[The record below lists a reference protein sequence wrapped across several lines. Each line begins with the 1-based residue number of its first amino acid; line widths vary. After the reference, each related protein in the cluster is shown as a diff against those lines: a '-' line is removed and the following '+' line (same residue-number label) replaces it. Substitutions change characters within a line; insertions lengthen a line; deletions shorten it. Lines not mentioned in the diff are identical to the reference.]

1 MLSKGFSSTLW
12 KECGLNKEKSLL
24 IGFSGGPDSL
34 CLLYL
39 LLESGAGVHA
49 AHLDHGL
56 RESSAEEAAQAQL
69 LCYRLGVPC
78 TVQRKDVAGYAAEN
92 HISIE
97 ESARILRYRFLFD
110 EAERN
115 HDQAVLVGHNADD
128 QAETILMHLMR
139 GSGVSGLA
147 GMRHILLPNPWSDVI
162 PLVRPLL
169 DHSREEINQFLQ
181 ERHLQPVID
190 ATNTD
195 TLYFRNRIRQEL
207 LPILETYNP
216 QIRQR
221 LTHMA
226 SVIAAED
233 DYLSLDV
240 NSAWSKAVL
249 EEGEKYLVF
258 GRSFTASLHPA
269 LLRRLLRRA
278 ISWMD
283 STLRDIDFNVID
295 RAADFCSQ
303 PSRTNR
309 IDLLA
314 GIELFAYTKDRLVM
328 AHLSDPIHQIWPQ
341 LTGVDNS
348 EIPVPGELSISDHWK
363 ISTSIQ
369 TDYQPTPD
377 RMIAQVDK
385 QKIIGSPVLSRVK
398 PGDRFAPYG
407 YAGNIKKVGDFW
419 TGEGLPVRARKNW
432 PLVRAGGEII
442 WIPGFRIAD
451 SVQVDDSTTEI
462 VRLELIKQ

>member
-1 MLSKGFSSTLW
+1 MLSEEFSSTLRND
-12 KECGLNKEKSLL
+12 CGLNMEKSLL

-39 LLESGAGVHA
+39 LLESGARVHA

-56 RESSAEEAAQAQL
+56 RDSSTGEAAQAQQ
-69 LCYRLGVPC
+69 LCQRLGVPC
-78 TVQRKDVAGYAAEN
+78 AVQRKDVAGYAAAH

-128 QAETILMHLMR
+128 QVETILMHMMR
-139 GSGVSGLA
+139 GSGSSGLV
-147 GMRHILLPNPWSDVI
+147 GIRRILLPNPWSDVI

-169 DHSREEINQFLQ
+169 NISRVDITQFLH

-190 ATNTD
+190 ASNTD

-216 QIRQR
+216 QIRRR

-233 DYLSLDV
+233 DYLSMEV
-240 NSAWSKAVL
+240 NTDWCKAVL

-269 LLRRLLRRA
+269 LLRRILRRA
-278 ISWMD
+278 ISRMD
-283 STLRDIDFNVID
+283 STLRDIDYNVID
-295 RAADFCSQ
+295 RAAEFCSQ
-303 PSRTNR
+303 PSRMNR
-309 IDLLA
+309 VDLLA
-314 GIELFAYTKDRLVM
+314 GIELFSYSKDRLVM
-328 AHLSDPIHQIWPQ
+328 ARVNDPIHQIWPQ
-341 LTGVDNS
+341 LTGGGDS
-348 EIPVPGELSISDHWK
+348 EILVPGELLISDHWK

-385 QKIIGSPVLSRVK
+385 RKLKGSPLLSRVK

-419 TGEGLPVRARKNW
+419 TGEGLPVRARQNW

-451 SVQVDDSTTEI
+451 TVQVDSTTTEI
-462 VRLELIKQ
+462 VRFDLIKK